1 MFRTPVLAL
10 LLGLTLG
17 VGALAATE
25 TAPYTARVIQN
36 EAEIR
41 CKPSLDPKVYVTN
54 ILSRDI
60 PVQVVRDL
68 GDGWLEIKPPDGSFS
83 WINTRFVNR
92 IEHNPTNW
100 VVDVHEEVRVPVI
113 IGSNLQR
120 HVRLNVEGAK
130 LQRGTQVR
138 SINPTLTDDDGSWLP
153 IEPPETEVRY
163 IRMEAV
169 TRLLPGQQLAA
180 GSAFHAAGTANN
192 AADLTNPAQPALTT
206 AETLC
211 QRGQLAERA
220 GRVDEAIQMY
230 THAATVC
237 TSNQHDL
244 AVQALA
250 RANWLRQ
257 SLANPAPIHQPV
269 VVTTIP
275 PATSQ
280 VRAPE
285 TLVFHT
291 TGATA
296 PSQAVANARV
306 VSSGA
311 GRLRRSG
318 RLVEGRRTYV
328 LESAQGYPLY
338 YVSPQQGLD
347 LEPYVERQVEL
358 FGPAIYSGELRA
370 NYMIANQLRLLQ

>member
-1 MFRTPVLAL
+1 MFRTPVWSL
-10 LLGLTLG
+10 LVGLTLG
-17 VGALAATE
+17 VGSLAATE
-25 TAPYTARVIQN
+25 TAPYTARVIQA
-36 EAEIR
+36 EAEVR

-68 GDGWLEIKPPDGSFS
+68 GDGWLEIRPPDGSFS

-92 IEHNPTNW
+92 IEHSPTNW
-100 VVDVHEEVRVPVI
+100 VVDVQDEVRVPVI

-120 HVRLNVEGAK
+120 HVRLNVEGVK

-138 SINPTLTDDDGSWLP
+138 SINPSLTDDDGSWLP
-153 IEPPETEVRY
+153 IEPPETEIRY
-163 IRMEAV
+163 IRMEAI

-180 GSAFHAAGTANN
+180 GSAFHAAGTANH
-192 AADLTNPAQPALTT
+192 AADLTNPNQPALTT

-220 GRVDEAIQMY
+220 GRVEEAIQLY

-237 TSNQHDL
+237 TSNQHEL

-257 SLANPAPIHQPV
+257 SIANPVPLQQPV
-269 VVTTIP
+269 VVTTVP
-275 PATSQ
+275 PATNTMRTPATS
-280 VRAPE
+280 
-285 TLVFHT
+285 VFQT
-291 TGATA
+291 TSTTA
-296 PSQAVANARV
+296 PAQAVTAARV

-318 RLVEGRRTYV
+318 RIVDGRRTYV

-347 LEPYVERQVEL
+347 LEPYVERLVEL
-358 FGPAIYSGELRA
+358 YGPAIYSGELRA
-370 NYMIANQLRLLQ
+370 NYMLVNQLRLLQ